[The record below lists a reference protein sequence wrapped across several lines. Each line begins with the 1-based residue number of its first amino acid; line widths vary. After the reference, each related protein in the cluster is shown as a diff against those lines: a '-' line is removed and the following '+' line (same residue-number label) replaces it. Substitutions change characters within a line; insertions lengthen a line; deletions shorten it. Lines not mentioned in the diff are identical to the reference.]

1 MVQSPKGWEQ
11 IEFFHSGDPIS
22 VASASGAGWTWTTS
36 PVVFASDGGP
46 QERYAAYIRFAEGDL
61 VVSVDQPM
69 MTEGGVLKPANTL
82 DPEKDSLIGLDGS
95 AVPLI
100 SIALGMFRG
109 LFYALVANSDQ
120 WEGKVDGHLL
130 NCAGVICGDYL
141 VEMNLRDQ

>member
-46 QERYAAYIRFAEGDL
+46 QERYAAYIRFAEGEL

-109 LFYALVANSDQ
+109 LFYAPYRCGHSTANPPAIIYSPKSVPLTEQ
-120 WEGKVDGHLL
+120 RATV
-130 NCAGVICGDYL
+130 
-141 VEMNLRDQ
+141 RP